1 MECKTCDTAMQGTPM
16 WTLLNCGSEFIVR
29 RKIFGPNWKNMK
41 PEKWVLR
48 SVAATQKKK
57 KG

>member
-57 KG
+57 G